1 MALYINFKN
10 IQNVDQIIKYI
21 QIGCVPEVSNNEN
34 DLTNRDTALLAHL
47 ENAKSIFNELIIL
60 LSKLINNEVDLQIKL
75 QDIIN
80 SCLYLCGEHC
90 KSNFPWSDEESH
102 ALMKL
107 CIEKLCCLMHY
118 VNIEEL
124 ITHQDVSKIFVGLQ
138 CKLEHDN
145 WKKYPAAVECF
156 IWILKYLKVS

>member
-1 MALYINFKN
+1 MALNINLKN

-34 DLTNRDTALLAHL
+34 DLNNREIALLAHL
-47 ENAKSIFNELIIL
+47 ENAKSIFNELKIV

-80 SCLYLCGEHC
+80 PCLYLCGEHC

-102 ALMKL
+102 TLMKL
-107 CIEKLCCLMHY
+107 CTEKLCCLMHY

-124 ITHQDVSKIFVGLQ
+124 ITHLDVSKIFVGLQ
-138 CKLEHDN
+138 CKLENDN

-156 IWILKYLKVS
+156 IWILKCLKVS